1 MDALRIG
8 PLVLPWGP
16 LILALG
22 YAVAVFV
29 AGAAQRKGQGHAE
42 PALLPLLVL
51 ALVVARAVFVAQ
63 HLANYPTILSMLDSR
78 DRGFAPVAGWVAAV
92 LGVAFWAWRRPA
104 LRRSLP
110 MSAATGA
117 AAVLAAGAL
126 LQAVQPAR
134 PPLPQLS
141 LQRLRSGEEG
151 NAPVGATL
159 ALARPG
165 GEVALRSLEGKPLVL
180 NLWATWCPPC
190 RRELPTLVQAAQREH
205 KVRIVLVNEGESA
218 QRVADFLRHE
228 KLAPPEVLLDPGSRL
243 LSDYQS
249 PGLPTTLFI
258 AADGKV
264 RRMHLGELS
273 AATLQQGIAE
283 LGGR

>member
-16 LILALG
+16 LILAFG
-22 YAVAVFV
+22 YAIAAFV
-29 AGAAQRKGQGHAE
+29 AGAAQRNGQGRAE
-42 PALLPLLVL
+42 PVLLPLLVL
-51 ALVVARAVFVAQ
+51 ALVAARAVFVAR
-63 HLANYPTILSMLDSR
+63 HLANYPTMLSMLDIR

-110 MSAATGA
+110 VSAATGA

-141 LQRLRSGEEG
+141 LQRLRLGEEV
-151 NAPVGATL
+151 NATL
-159 ALARPG
+159 AATPALSRPG

-190 RRELPTLVQAAQREH
+190 RRELPALVQAALRER

-218 QRVADFLRHE
+218 QRVTDFLHHE

-243 LSDYQS
+243 LSDYRS

-264 RRMHLGELS
+264 QRLVIGELS

-283 LGGR
+283 LNGR

>member
-16 LILALG
+16 LILVLG
-22 YAVAVFV
+22 YTVAVFV

-63 HLANYPTILSMLDSR
+63 HLANYPTMLSMLDIR
-78 DRGFAPVAGWVAAV
+78 DRGFTPVAGWAAAV
-92 LGVAFWAWRRPA
+92 LGVAFWAWRRPT

-117 AAVLAAGAL
+117 AVILAAGAL
-126 LQAVQPAR
+126 LQAVQPPR

-141 LQRLRSGEEG
+141 LQRLG
-151 NAPVGATL
+151 
-159 ALARPG
+159 G

-205 KVRIVLVNEGESA
+205 NVRIVLVNEGESA
-218 QRVADFLRHE
+218 QRVADFLHRE
-228 KLAPPEVLLDPGSRL
+228 KLAPPEVLLDPDSRL
-243 LSDYQS
+243 LSYYQS

-264 RRMHLGELS
+264 QRMHIGELS
-273 AATLQQGIAE
+273 AATLQQGVAE
-283 LGGR
+283 LGGN

>member
-1 MDALRIG
+1 
-8 PLVLPWGP
+8 
-16 LILALG
+16 LG

-63 HLANYPTILSMLDSR
+63 HLASYPTMLSMLDIR

-110 MSAATGA
+110 MSAAIGA

-126 LQAVQPAR
+126 LQAVQPPR

-141 LQRLRSGEEG
+141 LQRLGGEEG
-151 NAPVGATL
+151 NAPEGAAL
-159 ALARPG
+159 ALSRPG
-165 GEVALRSLEGKPLVL
+165 GEVALRSLKGKPLVL

-190 RRELPTLVQAAQREH
+190 RRELPTLVQAARQEH

-218 QRVADFLRHE
+218 QRVADFLRRE

-283 LGGR
+283 LGGS